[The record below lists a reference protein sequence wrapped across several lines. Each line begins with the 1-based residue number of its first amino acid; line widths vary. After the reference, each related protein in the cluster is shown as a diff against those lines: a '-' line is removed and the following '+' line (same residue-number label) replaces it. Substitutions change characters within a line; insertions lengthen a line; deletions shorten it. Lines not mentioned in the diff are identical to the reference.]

1 MEKEEKHVKDG
12 GAASLELDRK
22 IMKELKKVSDEDW
35 EEIDNNYKEKI
46 LGRFRI
52 DTENRNAFT
61 VELNKLISRM
71 YRLDSTIMSIVP
83 GKFNEHINEVDFTEE
98 APKKQYLFHKIRP
111 HGIQFKPNEVD

>member
-1 MEKEEKHVKDG
+1 
-12 GAASLELDRK
+12 
-22 IMKELKKVSDEDW
+22 
-35 EEIDNNYKEKI
+35 
-46 LGRFRI
+46 
-52 DTENRNAFT
+52 
-61 VELNKLISRM
+61 M